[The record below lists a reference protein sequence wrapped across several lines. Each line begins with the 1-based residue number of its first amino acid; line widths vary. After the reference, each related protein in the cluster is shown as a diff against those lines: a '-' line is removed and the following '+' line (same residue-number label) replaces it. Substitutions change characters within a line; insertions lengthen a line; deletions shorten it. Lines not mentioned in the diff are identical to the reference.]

1 MRLTI
6 GVFEVFAL
14 QDASGT
20 FFDTFEAAF
29 PGAAPDDRAAA
40 ERFDPAA
47 FGPDGAW
54 RLDFRVFAV
63 RRPNGRVT
71 IVDCGTGP
79 AGHPVWSWAPVPGR
93 LPDELAASGIALSD
107 VETVVLTHLHSDH
120 IGWAVTADGAPYFP
134 GARYV
139 VQRSEIAALAPDS
152 PALRH
157 VVEPL
162 RHNGQLDA
170 VAGKAALSDSRLA
183 VVPTPGHT
191 VGHQSVLVEDG
202 HSALI
207 LTGDVLVHAVQLVN
221 PDVGYAHEDDQELAR
236 ATRLDLL
243 EQTRRRG
250 AVLGTPHLRQ
260 PFTRPFGEGV

>member
-6 GVFEVFAL
+6 GSLEVLAL

-20 FFDTFEAAF
+20 FFDTFDVAF
-29 PGAAPDDRAAA
+29 PTATPGDRAAA
-40 ERFDPAA
+40 ERLDPAA

-54 RLDFRVFAV
+54 QLDFRVFAV

-79 AGHPVWSWAPVPGR
+79 AGHPAWSWAPVPGR
-93 LPDELAASGIALSD
+93 LPGELAASGITPAD

-120 IGWAVTADGAPYFP
+120 IGWAVTADGMSFFP
-134 GARYV
+134 NARYV
-139 VQRSEIAALAPDS
+139 VQGSEISALPPDS
-152 PALRH
+152 AALRH

-162 RHNGQLDA
+162 RRNGQLDA
-170 VAGKAALSDSRLA
+170 VEGKAALSDSRLA
-183 VVPTPGHT
+183 VLPTPGHT

-202 HSALI
+202 RSSVI

-221 PDVGYAHEDDQELAR
+221 PDVGYAHEADQELAA
-236 ATRLDLL
+236 ATRRDLL
-243 EQTRRRG
+243 DQARRRG
-250 AVLGTPHLRQ
+250 AALGTPHLRQ
-260 PFTRPFGEGV
+260 PFVT